1 MAASCV
7 IPMFHTGPAAT
18 MGPFWSVPREG
29 APPPKGARMTTPAD
43 HPTTGP
49 SRRTVLASVG
59 LAGVGVTAL
68 ASCGAAEDTANNA
81 ASSAKDA
88 ASDAVKDAI
97 SKATIPVGGGKI
109 FADQKVVVTQP
120 TSGDFK
126 AFSAVCT
133 HQQCLVAEVAD
144 GVIKCSGCHQSEFD
158 ITTGAVKKGPAT
170 KPLPE
175 KSVTLSGDGI
185 TVT

>member
-1 MAASCV
+1 
-7 IPMFHTGPAAT
+7 
-18 MGPFWSVPREG
+18 
-29 APPPKGARMTTPAD
+29 MTTSED
-43 HPTTGP
+43 HPTSGP
-49 SRRTVLASVG
+49 TRRTVLASVG

-68 ASCGAAEDTANNA
+68 AGCGAAEDAANDA
-81 ASSAKDA
+81 ASSAGDA
-88 ASDAVKDAI
+88 ATDAVKDAI

-133 HQQCLVAEVAD
+133 HQACVVSSIANGTINCA
-144 GVIKCSGCHQSEFD
+144 CHGSQYD
-158 ITTGAVKKGPAT
+158 IATGAVKQGPAT
-170 KPLPE
+170 KALPE
-175 KSVTLSGDGI
+175 KTVAVSGDGI

>member
-1 MAASCV
+1 MA
-7 IPMFHTGPAAT
+7 
-18 MGPFWSVPREG
+18 
-29 APPPKGARMTTPAD
+29 TPED

-59 LAGVGVTAL
+59 LAGVGVTVL
-68 ASCGAAEDTANNA
+68 AGCGSAEDAANDA
-81 ASSAKDA
+81 ASSAT
-88 ASDAVKDAI
+88 DAVKDAI

-133 HQQCLVAEVAD
+133 HQACVVSTIANGTINCA
-144 GVIKCSGCHQSEFD
+144 CHGSEYD

-170 KPLPE
+170 QPLPE
-175 KSVTLSGDGI
+175 KSVTVSGDGI

>member
-1 MAASCV
+1 
-7 IPMFHTGPAAT
+7 
-18 MGPFWSVPREG
+18 
-29 APPPKGARMTTPAD
+29 MTTLEDLPAGG
-43 HPTTGP
+43 PT
-49 SRRTVLASVG
+49 RRTVLTSVG

-68 ASCGAAEDTANNA
+68 AGCGAGGTASDA

-88 ASDAVKDAI
+88 ATGAVKDAI

-109 FADQKVVVTQP
+109 FADQKAVVTQP
-120 TSGDFK
+120 PSREVQ

-133 HQQCLVAEVAD
+133 HQMCILAEVSD
-144 GVIKCSGCHQSEFD
+144 GVIKCSSCHHSEFD

-170 KPLPE
+170 KALPE
-175 KSVTLSGDGI
+175 KSISVSGDGI

>member
-1 MAASCV
+1 
-7 IPMFHTGPAAT
+7 
-18 MGPFWSVPREG
+18 
-29 APPPKGARMTTPAD
+29 MTTPAD
-43 HPTTGP
+43 PPTTGP

-68 ASCGAAEDTANNA
+68 AGCGAAEDTANGA
-81 ASSAKDA
+81 ASSAT
-88 ASDAVKDAI
+88 DAVKDAI

-133 HQQCLVAEVAD
+133 HQACVVSTIANGTINCA
-144 GVIKCSGCHQSEFD
+144 CHGSEYD

-170 KPLPE
+170 QALPE
-175 KSVTLSGDGI
+175 KSVTVSGDGI

>member
-1 MAASCV
+1 
-7 IPMFHTGPAAT
+7 
-18 MGPFWSVPREG
+18 
-29 APPPKGARMTTPAD
+29 MTTPED
-43 HPTTGP
+43 HSATGP

-68 ASCGAAEDTANNA
+68 AGCGAAEDAASDA

-88 ASDAVKDAI
+88 ATSAVKDAI

-120 TSGDFK
+120 TSGEFK

-133 HQQCLVAEVAD
+133 HQMCILAEVAD
-144 GVIKCSGCHQSEFD
+144 GVIKCSGCHLSEFD

-175 KSVTLSGDGI
+175 KSVAVSGDGI

>member
-1 MAASCV
+1 
-7 IPMFHTGPAAT
+7 
-18 MGPFWSVPREG
+18 
-29 APPPKGARMTTPAD
+29 MTTPED
-43 HPTTGP
+43 HSATGP
-49 SRRTVLASVG
+49 SRRTVLTSVG

-68 ASCGAAEDTANNA
+68 AGCGSAQDAAGTA
-81 ASSAKDA
+81 ASSAKDVA
-88 ASDAVKDAI
+88 TDAVKDAI

-133 HQQCLVAEVAD
+133 HQACILGEVSD
-144 GVIKCSGCHQSEFD
+144 GMIKCSGCHHSEFD
-158 ITTGAVKKGPAT
+158 ITTGAVTKGPAT
-170 KPLPE
+170 KALPE
-175 KSVTLSGDGI
+175 KSITVSGDGI

>member
-1 MAASCV
+1 
-7 IPMFHTGPAAT
+7 
-18 MGPFWSVPREG
+18 
-29 APPPKGARMTTPAD
+29 MTTPHH

-68 ASCGAAEDTANNA
+68 AGCSSAEDAAGDA

-88 ASDAVKDAI
+88 ATDAATDAVKEAI
-97 SKATIPVGGGKI
+97 SAATIPVGGGKI
-109 FADQKVVVTQP
+109 FGEQKVIVTQP
-120 TSGDFK
+120 TSGEFK

-133 HQQCLVAEVAD
+133 HQNCLLSEVAD
-144 GVIKCSGCHQSEFD
+144 GMIKCSSCHHSEFD
-158 ITTGAVKKGPAT
+158 ITTGAVTKGPAT
-170 KPLPE
+170 QALPE
-175 KSVTLSGDGI
+175 KSITVRGDGI

>member
-1 MAASCV
+1 
-7 IPMFHTGPAAT
+7 
-18 MGPFWSVPREG
+18 
-29 APPPKGARMTTPAD
+29 MTTPQD
-43 HPTTGP
+43 TPTSTPTPAPGP

-59 LAGVGVTAL
+59 LAGVGATAL
-68 ASCGAAEDTANNA
+68 AACGAAEDAAN
-81 ASSAKDA
+81 DA
-88 ASDAVKDAI
+88 AGSVTDAATDAAKEAI

-133 HQQCLVAEVAD
+133 HQSCVVSGVANGTINCA
-144 GVIKCSGCHQSEFD
+144 CHGSQYD
-158 ITTGAVKKGPAT
+158 IATGAVKQGPAT

-175 KSVTLSGDGI
+175 KTISVSGDGI
-185 TVT
+185 TVS

>member
-1 MAASCV
+1 
-7 IPMFHTGPAAT
+7 
-18 MGPFWSVPREG
+18 
-29 APPPKGARMTTPAD
+29 MTTPQQRSTEG

-49 SRRTVLASVG
+49 SRRTVLTSVG
-59 LAGVGVTAL
+59 LAGVGATVLAGCTAAGNA
-68 ASCGAAEDTANNA
+68 ASSA

-88 ASDAVKDAI
+88 ATSAVKAAI

-133 HQQCLVAEVAD
+133 HQSCIVAEVAN
-144 GVIKCSGCHQSEFD
+144 GTINCACHGSQFD
-158 ITTGAVKKGPAT
+158 ITTGAVRQGPAT
-170 KPLPE
+170 MPLPE
-175 KSVTLSGDGI
+175 KTVTVNGDGI
-185 TVT
+185 SIA